1 MSFSCK
7 SINKLRNLNK
17 CMNEEVFI
25 CPDGA
30 RDRVD
35 KILAHAFP
43 EKSRALIQR
52 AIEDKKVRRQDGA
65 KLEAKTKVDSGDVL
79 LIDLSREEVKPLR
92 GKNIPI
98 KVIFEDEEILV
109 INKASGMVVHPGD
122 GTQDDTLVHALLYLY
137 PDTLCPVGAPERP
150 GIVHR
155 LDKETSGVMVVAKSE
170 KAYYSLV
177 DQFSRRKTGKEYLAL
192 VQGVVTPRKG
202 KIDEPVGRHPKNRIK
217 MAVVQNGKPALSEWE
232 IIEKFEDSLSLLRVR
247 IHTGRTHQIRVHFS
261 FLGHP
266 LAGDLTYGA
275 KNDPNFN
282 RVMLHAQRLE
292 IFHPVSKEKLSFTAN
307 LPPDFQQSIN
317 KLSEGSS

>member
-1 MSFSCK
+1 MK
-7 SINKLRNLNK
+7 
-17 CMNEEVFI
+17 EEVFI
-25 CPDGA
+25 CPDGPKE
-30 RDRVD
+30 RVD
-35 KILAHAFP
+35 KILAQAFP

-52 AIEDKKVRRQDGA
+52 AIEDKKVKRQNGA
-65 KLEAKTKVDSGDVL
+65 KLEAKTKVGSGDVL
-79 LIDLSREEVKPLR
+79 LIDLSREEVKPLC
-92 GKNIPI
+92 GNNIPI
-98 KVIFEDEEILV
+98 KVIYEDEEILV

-122 GTQDDTLVHALLYLY
+122 GTQDNTLVHALLYLY
-137 PDTLCPVGAPERP
+137 PDTLCPIGAPERP

-177 DQFSRRKTGKEYLAL
+177 DQFSRRKTGKEYIAL
-192 VQGVVTPRKG
+192 VQGVVSSRKG

-217 MAVVQNGKPALSEWE
+217 MAVVQNGKPAISEWE
-232 IIEKFEDSLSLLRVR
+232 IMEKFQDSFCLLRVR

-292 IFHPVSKEKLSFTAN
+292 IFHPVSGEKLSFTSD
-307 LPPDFQQSIN
+307 LPPDFHQSI
-317 KLSEGSS
+317 KKFSVGSS

>member
-1 MSFSCK
+1 
-7 SINKLRNLNK
+7 
-17 CMNEEVFI
+17 
-25 CPDGA
+25 
-30 RDRVD
+30 
-35 KILAHAFP
+35 
-43 EKSRALIQR
+43 
-52 AIEDKKVRRQDGA
+52 
-65 KLEAKTKVDSGDVL
+65 VL
-79 LIDLSREEVKPLR
+79 LIDLSREEVKPLC

-98 KVIFEDEEILV
+98 NVLFEDEEILV

-137 PDTLCPVGAPERP
+137 PDTLCPIGAPERP

-155 LDKETSGVMVVAKSE
+155 LDKETTGVMIVAKSE

-192 VQGVVTPRKG
+192 VQGVVSSRKG

-217 MAVVQNGKPALSEWE
+217 MAVVQNGKPAISEWE
-232 IIEKFEDSLSLLRVR
+232 ILQEFGGTFSLLRVR

-292 IFHPVSKEKLSFTAN
+292 ISHPVSGEKLSFTAD

-317 KLSEGSS
+317 KFSMGSF

>member
-1 MSFSCK
+1 
-7 SINKLRNLNK
+7 
-17 CMNEEVFI
+17 MNEEVFI
-25 CPDGA
+25 CPDGPKE
-30 RDRVD
+30 RVD
-35 KILAHAFP
+35 KILAQAFP

-52 AIEDKKVRRQDGA
+52 AIEDKKVKRQNGA
-65 KLEAKTKVDSGDVL
+65 KLEAKTKVCSGDVL
-79 LIDLSREEVKPLR
+79 LINLSREEVKPLC
-92 GKNIPI
+92 GNNIPI
-98 KVIFEDEEILV
+98 KVIYEDEEILV

-137 PDTLCPVGAPERP
+137 PDTLCPIGAPERP

-155 LDKETSGVMVVAKSE
+155 LDKETSGVMVIAKSE

-177 DQFSRRKTGKEYLAL
+177 DQFSRRKTGKEYIAL
-192 VQGVVTPRKG
+192 VQGVVSSRKG
-202 KIDEPVGRHPKNRIK
+202 KIDQPVGRHPKNRIK
-217 MAVVQNGKPALSEWE
+217 MAVVQNGKSAISEWE
-232 IIEKFEDSLSLLRVR
+232 IMEKFQDSFCLLRVR

-292 IFHPVSKEKLSFTAN
+292 IFHPVSGEKLSFTAD
-307 LPPDFQQSIN
+307 LPPDFQQGI
-317 KLSEGSS
+317 KKFSECSS

>member
-1 MSFSCK
+1 
-7 SINKLRNLNK
+7 
-17 CMNEEVFI
+17 MNEEVFI

-137 PDTLCPVGAPERP
+137 PDTLCPVG
-150 GIVHR
+150 
-155 LDKETSGVMVVAKSE
+155 T
-170 KAYYSLV
+170 
-177 DQFSRRKTGKEYLAL
+177 
-192 VQGVVTPRKG
+192 KG
-202 KIDEPVGRHPKNRIK
+202 
-217 MAVVQNGKPALSEWE
+217 
-232 IIEKFEDSLSLLRVR
+232 LL
-247 IHTGRTHQIRVHFS
+247 F
-261 FLGHP
+261 
-266 LAGDLTYGA
+266 
-275 KNDPNFN
+275 
-282 RVMLHAQRLE
+282 
-292 IFHPVSKEKLSFTAN
+292 
-307 LPPDFQQSIN
+307 
-317 KLSEGSS
+317 

>member
-1 MSFSCK
+1 
-7 SINKLRNLNK
+7 
-17 CMNEEVFI
+17 MNEEVFI
-25 CPDGA
+25 CPDGPTE
-30 RDRVD
+30 RVD
-35 KILAHAFP
+35 KILAQAFP

-52 AIEDKKVRRQDGA
+52 AIEDKKVKRQNGA
-65 KLEAKTKVDSGDVL
+65 KLEAKTKVSSGEVL
-79 LIDLSREEVKPLR
+79 LIDLSREEVKPLC
-92 GKNIPI
+92 GNNIPI
-98 KVIFEDEEILV
+98 KVIYEDEEILV

-137 PDTLCPVGAPERP
+137 PDTLCPIGAPERP

-177 DQFSRRKTGKEYLAL
+177 DQFSRRKTEKEYIAL
-192 VQGVVTPRKG
+192 VQGVVSSRKG
-202 KIDEPVGRHPKNRIK
+202 KIDEPVGRHPKNRTK
-217 MAVVQNGKPALSEWE
+217 MAVVQNGKSAISEWE
-232 IIEKFEDSLSLLRVR
+232 IMEKFQDSFCLLRVR

-292 IFHPVSKEKLSFTAN
+292 IFHPVSGEKLRFTAD
-307 LPPDFQQSIN
+307 LPPDFQQSI
-317 KLSEGSS
+317 KKFSEGSS

>member
-7 SINKLRNLNK
+7 SINKQQNLNK

-137 PDTLCPVGAPERP
+137 PDTLCPIGAPERP

-307 LPPDFQQSIN
+307 LPSDFQQSIH